1 MSGGL
6 HPPLPQPELLLPSGL
21 RLLIVEDVQ
30 ADAELILLTLR
41 AAKIDFVY
49 EITDTLNAVQQL
61 LQEQSWDV
69 VLADYRLRGFTA
81 HQVLESLQQS
91 EQQIPLILVT
101 GSLGEEAAVESI
113 KAGITDYVLKDRL
126 FRLPMVLERSLREFE
141 LSRQQRSAMAQIQQQ
156 AMRESIINRV
166 VQALRETLV
175 LDDVLQTTVDMV
187 RDALNS
193 TCCLI
198 MRPDASDEMIV
209 SNVST
214 TAPSWQKLLNTPCE
228 IFPYYRE
235 SLARGELAVVNSVDQ
250 IPHASMQE
258 LAVQYE
264 VHAFLITPLMY
275 QQNFLGGLSLYQCD
289 RGREWTAEEVSLVQA
304 IADQCAIAI
313 HQTQLFNQ
321 VQQQAKQEQL
331 LNQIGHALN
340 SSLDPDYI
348 LQEIVK
354 LTGEC
359 FGVDRALIYAI
370 EAEQVRI
377 KNEWLASNHILSM
390 SDYTVPISEWSNALQ
405 FSPADPP
412 SNSVSQAPDHVSLP
426 SALGQ
431 LDETSQGQAQ
441 SVIGVPIFIRDLFF
455 GGLELHTTLK
465 RRTFNQSEVTLLQRI
480 ADQAALALY
489 NAQSYERLEQL
500 VQARTHELEKE
511 KLLSDAANRA
521 KSEFLANMSHELRTP
536 LTGILG
542 FSSLL
547 LKQIF
552 GPLTNKQQQYIEN
565 IAACGEHL
573 LALINDLLDLSKVEA
588 GKEDLI
594 LEEIDVREICEACIS
609 SVQAQAEKQ
618 GLQLLLEIAPE
629 INICVADYRRLKQI
643 LFNLL
648 SNAVKF
654 TEVGTVRL
662 SVEKEQ
668 GLELEDKGSGIK
680 AKTETSSL
688 VSHASSLLFHV
699 SDTGIGISQSNL
711 ALLFQPFQQLDGGL
725 NRKYQGTGLGLVLA
739 RKLAHLHGG
748 DVIVTSELGRGSC
761 FTLRLPEISQAIAIT
776 D

>member
-1 MSGGL
+1 ML
-6 HPPLPQPELLLPSGL
+6 PPGL
-21 RLLIVEDVQ
+21 RLLIVEDVL
-30 ADAELILLTLR
+30 ADAELILLTLE
-41 AAKIDFVY
+41 AANIDFTY
-49 EITDTLNAVQQL
+49 EITDTLNAFQQF

-69 VLADYRLRGFTA
+69 VLADYRLKGFTA
-81 HQVLESLQQS
+81 YQVLELLRQS

-101 GSLGEEAAVESI
+101 GSLGEEAAVDSI

-141 LSRQQRSAMAQIQQQ
+141 LSRQQRSAMAQIHQQ
-156 AMRESIINRV
+156 AIRESIINRI

-175 LDDVLQTTVDMV
+175 LNDVLQTTVDM
-187 RDALNS
+187 AGEAFHP

-198 MRPDASDEMIV
+198 MRPDASSEMIV
-209 SNVST
+209 SNVS
-214 TAPSWQKLLNTPCE
+214 AASPDWQKLLDTPCAA
-228 IFPYYRE
+228 FPFYRE
-235 SLARGELAVVNSVDQ
+235 SLTRGELAVVNSADQ
-250 IPHASMQE
+250 IPCAATHE
-258 LAVQYE
+258 LAAQYG
-264 VHAFLITPLMY
+264 VRAFLIAPLMY
-275 QQNFLGGLSLYQCD
+275 QQHFFGGLSLYQCD
-289 RGREWTAEEVSLVQA
+289 RDRDWTTEEVSLAQA

-313 HQTQLFNQ
+313 HQAQLFNQ

-331 LNQIGHALN
+331 LNQIGRALN

-370 EAEQVRI
+370 ETEQIRI
-377 KNEWLASNHILSM
+377 KNEWLASDHIISM
-390 SDYTVPISEWSNALQ
+390 SDYTIPMSEWSNILQ
-405 FSPADPP
+405 FSSANPQ
-412 SNSVSQAPDHVSLP
+412 SNFVFHAPDYASLP
-426 SALGQ
+426 STPGR
-431 LDETSQGQAQ
+431 LDLTHQRQTQ
-441 SVIGVPIFIRDLFF
+441 SVIGVPIFIRDRFF
-455 GGLELHTTLK
+455 GGLELHTTLE
-465 RRTFNQSEVTLLQRI
+465 RRTFSQSEITLLQRI
-480 ADQAALALY
+480 ADQAAIALY

-500 VQARTHELEKE
+500 VQERTHELEKE
-511 KLLSDAANRA
+511 KFLSDAANRA

-565 IAACGEHL
+565 ITACGEHL

-588 GKEDLI
+588 GKENLT
-594 LEEIDVREICEACIS
+594 LEAIDVQEVCEACVS

-629 INICVADYRRLKQI
+629 ISTCIADHRRLKQI

-662 SVEKEQ
+662 IVEKEQ
-668 GLELEDKGSGIK
+668 DSRVKDKAETLLGSHP
-680 AKTETSSL
+680 SSF
-688 VSHASSLLFHV
+688 LFHV

-725 NRKYQGTGLGLVLA
+725 NRKYQGTGLGLILA

-748 DVIVTSELGRGSC
+748 DVTVTSELGRGSC
-761 FTLRLPEISQAIAIT
+761 FTLRLPEINQATAIV